1 MTSLTV
7 LSPCKLNLFLYI
19 TGRRP
24 DGYHNLQTL
33 FSLLNYGDE
42 MTFTPRDDGRIV
54 IDGPFDFPVEKNLIY
69 KAALLLKE
77 RLPQDR
83 AATSGCS
90 VRVLKRIPEG
100 GGLGGGSS
108 NAATTLLILNKLWKV
123 GLQEEELE
131 SLGLTLGAD
140 VPVFV
145 RGTAAF
151 ASGVGEK
158 LTSLTLPPSHA
169 VVVTPEVAV
178 NTKEAFADPDL
189 KRDTPVRELNDL
201 MLAPFGNDFTDTV
214 VKKHPEI
221 GLTLTSLLKYGPARL
236 SGSGSSCYVLMD
248 SSEAAVEAVKELNA
262 TGRYKAVFAADVL
275 SLSPL
280 HDVLQ
285 AL

>member
-42 MTFTPRDDGRIV
+42 MTFTPHDDGRIV

-158 LTSLTLPPSHA
+158 LTSLTLPPTHA
-169 VVVTPEVAV
+169 VVH
-178 NTKEAFADPDL
+178 
-189 KRDTPVRELNDL
+189 
-201 MLAPFGNDFTDTV
+201 GHGG
-214 VKKHPEI
+214 KK
-221 GLTLTSLLKYGPARL
+221 TSRNWTYP
-236 SGSGSSCYVLMD
+236 YI
-248 SSEAAVEAVKELNA
+248 AVKIRA
-262 TGRYKAVFAADVL
+262 CQVIRKRVVVL
-275 SLSPL
+275 RFNG
-280 HDVLQ
+280 Q
-285 AL
+285 Q

>member
-54 IDGPFDFPVEKNLIY
+54 IDGTFDFPVEKNLIY

-108 NAATTLLILNKLWKV
+108 NAATTLLARTALDALKQLNVAEDDPLYEMTV
-123 GLQEEELE
+123 ELC
-131 SLGLTLGAD
+131 S
-140 VPVFV
+140 
-145 RGTAAF
+145 R
-151 ASGVGEK
+151 
-158 LTSLTLPPSHA
+158 
-169 VVVTPEVAV
+169 
-178 NTKEAFADPDL
+178 
-189 KRDTPVRELNDL
+189 
-201 MLAPFGNDFTDTV
+201 
-214 VKKHPEI
+214 KK
-221 GLTLTSLLKYGPARL
+221 
-236 SGSGSSCYVLMD
+236 
-248 SSEAAVEAVKELNA
+248 
-262 TGRYKAVFAADVL
+262 
-275 SLSPL
+275 
-280 HDVLQ
+280 
-285 AL
+285 